1 MKNLFKVTASIA
13 VFSIF
18 VLAALNCASSNGA
31 SKAAGGAIGSVIS
44 ESSKDA
50 PRGTKAVTVEESGK
64 E

>member
-13 VFSIF
+13 VFSVF
-18 VLAALNCASSNGA
+18 VIAALNCASSNGV
-31 SKAAGGAIGSVIS
+31 SNVAGGAIGSVIS

-50 PRGTKAVTVEESGK
+50 PQGTKAVTVEESGK